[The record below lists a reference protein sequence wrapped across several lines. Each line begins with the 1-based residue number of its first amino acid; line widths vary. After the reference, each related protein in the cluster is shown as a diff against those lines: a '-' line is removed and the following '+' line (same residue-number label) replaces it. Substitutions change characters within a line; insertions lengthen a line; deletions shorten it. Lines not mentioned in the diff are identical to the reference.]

1 VTEREIFHEALEITD
16 AGERSAYLDKACA
29 GNAALKQHIEGL
41 LEIHSQLG
49 SFLEVPVA
57 GMAAASSLPDQPGAM
72 IGHYKLL
79 QKLGEGGM
87 GVVWVAEQQK
97 PVKRRVALKVIKPGL
112 DSAQVLRRFDTE
124 RQALAVMDHTNIA
137 KVLDAGTIADEPGRA
152 SAGRPYFVMELV
164 QGVPITRYCDEVH
177 LPVRERLQL
186 LVPVCHA
193 IQHAHQKGI
202 IHRDIKPSNVLV
214 CMQDGRP
221 VPKVIDFG
229 VAKALRQRLG
239 EGSMYTEFGAVIGTL
254 EYMSPE
260 QAEISPLGVDTRT
273 DVYALG
279 VLAYELLTGTTPLQK
294 ESLRQAVYTEAVRLI
309 KEQDPPKPST
319 RLTDSKESLANLAAL
334 RRTGPAR
341 LTREVRGELDW
352 IVMKALEKDRTRRY
366 EGAGDLAR
374 DIERYLHD
382 EPIEACPP
390 SKGYRLKKFARKN
403 KGPVLTALSILFF
416 LVIAVIGTTWGL
428 IRAER
433 ARAEAV
439 RARQAEVE
447 QRQLAQANAEAESK
461 AKKTAEAREA
471 ETRAVLDFVQ
481 NRVFAAARP
490 KGQAGGLGW
499 DITLHHAL
507 EAALPFVDKS
517 FADQPLIEAQLRL
530 TLGNSFWYLD
540 KAQIAAEQFQAA
552 RAIYT
557 RHGDERNMLGSM
569 RGLANCYKSL
579 GRHLEAQKLREE
591 ILVRRR
597 TLLGIDHPD
606 TLSSMMDLA
615 NSYRELGRYRDAV
628 KLHEEALGLAKV
640 KLGADDRQTLRLM
653 NNLAST
659 YYEAGRHQEAVK
671 LSEETLTL
679 RRAKFGK
686 DDPDTLRSMMGLANS
701 YYFLGRQP
709 EALRLYEE
717 TLALQKVHLGPD
729 NSETLRTMNN
739 LANAYAAIG
748 REPDALKLRLET
760 LRLQKANLGPTH
772 PDTLTSMGNVALS
785 YSHLGQH
792 AGALKLGEET
802 LALRKAT
809 SAPDH
814 PATLLCMNNVACT
827 YDDLGRHAEALKL
840 HQETLAL
847 RKAKLGENHPD
858 TLRSMEGVATSL
870 MKLGRATEAVLII
883 DDCLRRTAGQVV
895 ASRLPVELIE
905 LRLRHFAK
913 IKDATGCRATAEM
926 WETLGR
932 TDANSLYNAA
942 CFRAVTTGVIRV
954 TNKSLVGAGQTQ
966 AEGDRAMAWLKQ
978 ALSAG
983 YHDVAN
989 MKKDADL
996 DALREREDFKTL
1008 IICVEAESRLNKK
1021 DHVEK

>member
-29 GNAALKQHIEGL
+29 GNAALRQGVEGL
-41 LEIHSQLG
+41 LKIHAQLG
-49 SFLEVPVA
+49 SFLEGPAA
-57 GMAAASSLPDQPGAM
+57 GMAAGSSLPDQPGAM
-72 IGHYKLL
+72 IGQYKLL

-87 GVVWVAEQQK
+87 GVVWVAEQQR
-97 PVKRRVALKVIKPGL
+97 PVKRRVALKVVKPGL

-137 KVLDAGTIADEPGRA
+137 KVFDAGTIADEPGRA

-186 LVPVCHA
+186 LVPVCQA

-214 CMQDGRP
+214 CMQDGKP

-279 VLAYELLTGTTPLQK
+279 VLAYELLTGSTPLHK
-294 ESLRQAVYTEAVRLI
+294 ERLRQAAYTEAVRLI
-309 KEQDPPKPST
+309 KEQEPPKPST
-319 RLTDSKESLANLAAL
+319 RLTDSNEFLANLAAL

-366 EGAGDLAR
+366 EGAGELAR

-382 EPIEACPP
+382 EPIEASPP
-390 SKGYRLKKFARKN
+390 SKGYRLKKFVSKN
-403 KGPVLTALSILFF
+403 KTPVLTALSLLF
-416 LVIAVIGTTWGL
+416 LLIIAVMGTTWGL

-439 RARQAEVE
+439 RAGQAEAE

-481 NRVFAAARP
+481 KRVFAAARP

-499 DITLHHAL
+499 DITLHRAL
-507 EAALPFVDKS
+507 EQALPLIDKS

-557 RHGDERNMLGSM
+557 RHGDERNALASM

-579 GRHLEAQKLREE
+579 GKNLEAQRLCEE
-591 ILVRRR
+591 ILVRRK
-597 TLLGIDHPD
+597 TLLGTDHPE
-606 TLSSMMDLA
+606 TVSSMMDLA
-615 NSYRELGRYRDAV
+615 NSYRELGRDQDAV
-628 KLHEEALGLAKV
+628 KLHEEALELAKV
-640 KLGADDRQTLRLM
+640 KLGADDRQTLRIM
-653 NNLAST
+653 NNLASS
-659 YYEAGRHQEAVK
+659 YYNAGRHQEAVK
-671 LSEETLTL
+671 LREETLAL
-679 RRAKFGK
+679 RKAKFGK

-701 YYFLGRQP
+701 YYFLGRHP
-709 EALRLYEE
+709 EAFRLYEE

-739 LANAYAAIG
+739 LANVYAAIG
-748 REPDALKLRLET
+748 RERDALKLRLET

-792 AGALKLGEET
+792 AEALKLSEET
-802 LALRKAT
+802 LTLQKAT

-814 PATLLCMNNVACT
+814 PATLLCMNNLACT
-827 YDDLGRHAEALKL
+827 YDDLGRHADALKL
-840 HQETLAL
+840 HQATLAL
-847 RKAKLGENHPD
+847 RKTNLGENHPD

-870 MKLGRATEAVLII
+870 MKLDRPAEAVPII
-883 DDCLRRTAGQVV
+883 DDCLRRTVGQVV
-895 ASRLPVELIE
+895 ASNLPLQLTE

-913 IKDATGCRATAEM
+913 VKDAAGCRATAEM
-926 WETLGR
+926 WESLGR
-932 TDANSLYNAA
+932 THANSLYNAA
-942 CFRAVTTGVIRV
+942 CFRAVTAGVIHV
-954 TNKSLVGAGQTQ
+954 TDKSLVGAGRTQ

-978 ALSAG
+978 AVSAG
-983 YHDVAN
+983 YKDIGSI
-989 MKKDADL
+989 KKDADL
-996 DALREREDFKTL
+996 DVLRARDDFKAL
-1008 IICVEAESRLNKK
+1008 LVRVGAETRSNENNRA
-1021 DHVEK
+1021 EK